1 MADLAQMRAEGH
13 RAVLLYLVQRSDA
26 TRVTVAADID
36 PAYATA
42 LRDAQA
48 QGVEV
53 IAMGAEISPQG
64 ITVGAPLPFA
74 LPDA

>member
-1 MADLAQMRAEGH
+1 MPIKGEQRDGKSN
-13 RAVLLYLVQRSDA
+13 RSDA

-48 QGVEV
+48 RGVEI
-53 IAMGAEISPQG
+53 IAMGAEISPRG
-64 ITVGAPLPFA
+64 ITVGTPLPFA